1 MPGTVD
7 PRIASLACPA
17 AEHWPAPDLR
27 ARAFPFPDTM
37 KADPHTTIQGIE
49 QQLHAFRNS
58 AGPDL
63 SGRLIREYLGLVSH
77 ADFLEV
83 DERAGDTDSLKTD
96 LEAVEAER
104 DEYKTGFIEFIGRI
118 RGMIINC
125 YNHPT
130 DLKICDVGEVV
141 FELRELVEDRDLIPD
156 EIRYKIEDLPDR
168 PKVPLGID
176 SDDEFTIPD
185 FLIERLVASGRMMP
199 APGRETPAAGAE
211 RSAPAAPA
219 PAAPAAPASAAPLAK
234 TDRPKKEVPPATAPP
249 VMRRNE
255 QHQGIELRFNGKP
268 DDATREAM
276 KAHGFRWL
284 PRQEGQPWAAKY
296 TEERWVFATEI
307 SEQTAETIVRPLSH
321 AAASELPDAP
331 PPAPAAPAPQ
341 AERSAPAPATVAGFA
356 MPSFL
361 G

>member
-1 MPGTVD
+1 
-7 PRIASLACPA
+7 
-17 AEHWPAPDLR
+17 
-27 ARAFPFPDTM
+27 M

-49 QQLHAFRNS
+49 QQLHAFRT
-58 AGPDL
+58 ATGPDL
-63 SGRLIREYLGLVSH
+63 SDRLIREYLGLVSH

-104 DEYKTGFIEFIGRI
+104 DEYKTGFIEFIGRV
-118 RGMIINC
+118 RGMIVNC

-130 DLKICDVGEVV
+130 DLKICDVGEIV
-141 FELRELVEDRDLIPD
+141 FELREIVEDRDLVPD
-156 EIRYKIEDLPDR
+156 EIRYKIESLPDR

-176 SDDEFTIPD
+176 SDDESTIPD
-185 FLIERLVASGRMMP
+185 FLIDRLVAAGRMMP
-199 APGRETPAAGAE
+199 DPGRETPAAGAE
-211 RSAPAAPA
+211 RSAPAATAPA
-219 PAAPAAPASAAPLAK
+219 PAAPAPAPSAPAPLAPAARIPK
-234 TDRPKKEVPPATAPP
+234 KDRPKREVPAATAPP
-249 VMRRNE
+249 VMTRNE

-296 TEERWVFATEI
+296 SEERWVFATEI
-307 SEQTAETIVRPLSH
+307 SEQTAETIVRPLSQ

-331 PPAPAAPAPQ
+331 APQAPAPAAPAPQ
-341 AERSAPAPATVAGFA
+341 AERSAPAPVFAGFT